1 MSTKQIQH
9 STKKAGRPVKYTKT
23 LIDQVFT
30 LISQGIN
37 PTDAVKQCK
46 LTWSNFYT
54 HVFNDDKLKLAYE
67 QARHAGADFK
77 VSEYN
82 KLLDDLK
89 ESVKNDTKLNM
100 STIKGLELLQKQTQW
115 LASRSASTMY
125 GDSKD
130 RITLTNGDQSFSIEW
145 SK

>member
-1 MSTKQIQH
+1 MSTKQIQP

-37 PTDAVKQCK
+37 PTEAVKKCK
-46 LTWSNFYT
+46 LTWSNFYN
-54 HVFNDDKLKLAYE
+54 HVFNDDKMKLAYE

-77 VSEYN
+77 ISEYN
-82 KLLDDLK
+82 ILLDDLK

-100 STIKGLELLQKQTQW
+100 STIKGLEILQKQIQW
-115 LASRSASTMY
+115 QASRSASTMY

>member
-1 MSTKQIQH
+1 MSTKTQLSI
-9 STKKAGRPVKYTKT
+9 KKAGRPVKYTKT

>member
-1 MSTKQIQH
+1 MSTKQTLP

-54 HVFNDDKLKLAYE
+54 HVFNDDKLIISK
-67 QARHAGADFK
+67 
-77 VSEYN
+77 
-82 KLLDDLK
+82 
-89 ESVKNDTKLNM
+89 KNGYQIN
-100 STIKGLELLQKQTQW
+100 Q
-115 LASRSASTMY
+115 
-125 GDSKD
+125 
-130 RITLTNGDQSFSIEW
+130 
-145 SK
+145 

>member
-1 MSTKQIQH
+1 MSTKTQL
-9 STKKAGRPVKYTKT
+9 STSSKGRPVKYTKT

-67 QARHAGADFK
+67 QAKHAGADFR

-89 ESVKNDTKLNM
+89 DHVKEDRKLNM
-100 STIKGLELLQKQTQW
+100 STIKGYDILGRQVQW
-115 LASRSASTMY
+115 YASKSASTHY
-125 GDSKD
+125 GSDKE
-130 RITLTNGDQSFSIEW
+130 RITLTNGDQTFSIEW